1 MSRRAY
7 MRRNSRAESKAFSVG
22 LLFFLTIAIASG
34 PYHMQGVYD
43 FDGDGKKES
52 IVQNFSSGPTLS
64 LLEFSSR
71 GASQL
76 IWSWEMDHSG
86 VVMDFEVMDVNQDG
100 FNDLIVI
107 SNRLPGEVIQPW
119 LYVFVGNGTGL
130 AEKPLKLYPSE
141 LGLSSVRPTTI
152 SSLTGSTGKMAVSL
166 GSPVR
171 KTAIFSLSINESI
184 LKVENIIYVG
194 TSLIEN
200 GYGKLAS
207 NIYRYNNQDYVIQ
220 LSLENNTIKAGIF
233 DDVNFSEI
241 SSDVLVSDARGS
253 LLSSSLS
260 FFSARTAKE
269 EGLLLPFDSGDVER
283 IFFDGKNLKLSSSLY
298 TGKKLFIEKDPI
310 KRHKL
315 WSQERLYPMSGPTLS
330 DFIQKAKKDIVLEK
344 ELLPINQIPSI
355 STEMASDLLVIN
367 GAGKNVKIVE
377 ADLIPEHPILPPDE
391 KDKIPGID
399 SGVSVFSE
407 AIKDTIVKQSTPDT
421 TVNIELE
428 TKFVPIDLY
437 YAQVMTPMEKTPSR
451 FVFDG
456 ESPFGVGVNQ
466 MPLIGDPTHI
476 QHSISA
482 NLAHLNRGSVYDYA
496 YSIRNARLDSITTIS
511 MVHDM
516 QTNVVFLSISPLKDS
531 LSQSYQPVSF
541 DPTLFEFPDYFFE
554 GFPSSLGMDF
564 TDQLIRFSFDG
575 DSTNAPETHGI
586 YLSATSPSNP
596 AQSLAVFLDQGEL
609 QAIRGE
615 VKVRENGSKKITTEF
630 DLVGQVEPAVMFS
643 RLIEEVFPD
652 SLKVRL
658 LQGGTFEEPLWRS
671 AGQFPEILMKKRLP
685 TELKEQ
691 SNPIVPIKA
700 AQSHV
705 PEKDSLNVESPSGP
719 KPAEM
724 SSEEAMLEEPALPSE
739 QSPTDKVEDEPKNQI
754 DIIEPDVQDSTN
766 QTPAPN

>member
-1 MSRRAY
+1 

-22 LLFFLTIAIASG
+22 LLLFLSIALASG
-34 PYHMQGVYD
+34 PFHMQGVYD

-52 IVQNFSSGPTLS
+52 IVQNFTSGPTLS
-64 LLEFSSR
+64 LLEFSPR

-76 IWSWEMDHSG
+76 IWSWDMNHSG
-86 VVMDFEVMDVNQDG
+86 IIMDFEVMDVNHDT
-100 FNDLIVI
+100 FNDLVVI

-119 LYVFVGNGTGL
+119 LYVFTGNEAGL
-130 AEKPLKLYPSE
+130 AENPLKLYPSE
-141 LGLSSVRPTTI
+141 LGLASVRPTTI
-152 SSLTGSTGKMAVSL
+152 SALDTQDGKIIVAL
-166 GSPVR
+166 GSPIR
-171 KTAIFSLSINESI
+171 KTAVFSLDINESTI
-184 LKVENIIYVG
+184 NIDNINYVG
-194 TSLIEN
+194 TDLIVN

-207 NIYRYNNQDYVIQ
+207 SVYRHKNQNYIIQ
-220 LSLENNTIKAGIF
+220 LSLENNTIKAGVF
-233 DDVNFSEI
+233 NGNDLSEI
-241 SSDVLVSDARGS
+241 SSDVLVSDARGR
-253 LLSSSLS
+253 LQSSSLS
-260 FFSARTAKE
+260 FFSKEIAKE
-269 EGLLLPFDSGDVER
+269 DGLLLPFDSGDVER
-283 IFFDGKNLKLSSSLY
+283 ISFDGKNLELSPSSY
-298 TGKKLFIEKDPI
+298 SGKNLFTVTDPN
-310 KRHKL
+310 KRYKK
-315 WSQERLYPMSGPTLS
+315 WSQEKLYPPSGPTLL
-330 DFIQKAKKDIVLEK
+330 DFIQKAKKEVIQNK
-344 ELLPINQIPSI
+344 PLPINQVPTV
-355 STEMASDLLVIN
+355 STEMTADLLVTS
-367 GAGKNVKIVE
+367 AGGENVKIIE
-377 ADLIPEHPILPPDE
+377 ADLIPENPILPPDE
-391 KDKIPGID
+391 KDKVPGVD
-399 SGVSVFSE
+399 DGVSAFSE
-407 AIKDTIVKQSTPDT
+407 AVKDTIAKQSSPDT
-421 TVNIELE
+421 TVSIELE
-428 TKFVPIDLY
+428 TEFVPIDLY
-437 YAQVMTPMEKTPSR
+437 YAQVMTPVGKTPKR

-496 YSIRNARLDSITTIS
+496 YSIRNARVDSITTIS

-575 DSTNAPETHGI
+575 DSTSAPETHGI

-643 RLIEEVFPD
+643 RLIEEIFPD

-671 AGQFPEILMKKRLP
+671 SGQFPEILMKKRLP

-700 AQSHV
+700 VQSHI
-705 PEKDSLNVESPSGP
+705 PEKDSLKVEPPTGP

-724 SSEEAMLEEPALPSE
+724 LSGEEALDEPALPPE
-739 QSPTDKVEDEPKNQI
+739 QSPADNVEDEPKNQI
-754 DIIEPDVQDSTN
+754 ETIESEVMDSTS
-766 QTPAPN
+766 QKPTPN